1 MPAPFPGR
9 LRELNE
15 FGFCS
20 EELAD
25 AQPTSPPVRAQA
37 LDVKL
42 LELYGGA
49 LRSFVAVV
57 SHKAVDGYFRVCGID
72 EVVAQRL
79 AGGNTFGGRVCKHCD
94 EEGQGRGAVGVGL
107 TVFCREIEGDGDQLG
122 EARGQQLLDF

>member
-1 MPAPFPGR
+1 MVGK
-9 LRELNE
+9 
-15 FGFCS
+15 GFR
-20 EELAD
+20 
-25 AQPTSPPVRAQA
+25 VVAQA

-57 SHKAVDGYFRVCGID
+57 SHKAVDGYVRVCGID